1 MRAQIKELNVRI
13 NSKIICFDGSD
24 IIVMEHPIYQGYYCD
39 PHGEIYSSKRRI
51 FKKLKQCK
59 QKSGYMKTTL
69 TVNGK
74 LMSCWSHI
82 LIADTWLEPS
92 DSDKYGNPRNQVNH
106 INGIKSDNRLCN
118 LERNSAKENALHHRN
133 IAPLFAKLRKR
144 K

>member
-1 MRAQIKELNVRI
+1 MRVQIKELNTRI
-13 NSKIICFDGSD
+13 NSKIITFDGSD
-24 IIVMEHPIYQGYYCD
+24 ILVMEHPIYQGYYCD
-39 PHGEIYSSKRRI
+39 PHGEIYSSKGNK
-51 FKKLKQCK
+51 FKRLRQHK
-59 QKSGYMKTTL
+59 QKSEYMKITL

-118 LERNSAKENALHHRN
+118 LERNSAKENAHHHRN

>member
-1 MRAQIKELNVRI
+1 MRAQIKELNTRI
-13 NSKIICFDGSD
+13 NSKLICFDGSD
-24 IIVMEHPIYQGYYCD
+24 ILVMEHPIYQGYYCD

-74 LMSCWSHI
+74 LISCWSHI

-92 DSDKYGNPRNQVNH
+92 DSDRYGNARNQVNH
-106 INGIKSDNRLCN
+106 INGIKSDNRICN
-118 LERNSAKENALHHRN
+118 LERNSAKENALHHKN
-133 IAPLFAKLRKR
+133 IAPLFSKLRKS

>member
-1 MRAQIKELNVRI
+1 
-13 NSKIICFDGSD
+13 
-24 IIVMEHPIYQGYYCD
+24 MEHPNYQGYFCD
-39 PHGEIYSSKRRI
+39 TQGEIYSSKRRI
-51 FKKLKQCK
+51 FKKLSQCK

-74 LMSCWSHI
+74 LLSCWSHI

-92 DSDKYGNPRNQVNH
+92 DYDKYGNPRNQVNH

-118 LERNSAKENALHHRN
+118 LERNSAKENALHHKN
-133 IAPLFAKLRKR
+133 IAPLFTKLRKS

>member
-1 MRAQIKELNVRI
+1 MRVQIKELNTRI
-13 NSKIICFDGSD
+13 NSKIITFDGSD
-24 IIVMEHPIYQGYYCD
+24 ILVMEHPIYQGYYCD
-39 PHGEIYSSKRRI
+39 PHGEIYSSKGNK
-51 FKKLKQCK
+51 FKRLRQHK
-59 QKSGYMKTTL
+59 QKSEYMKITL